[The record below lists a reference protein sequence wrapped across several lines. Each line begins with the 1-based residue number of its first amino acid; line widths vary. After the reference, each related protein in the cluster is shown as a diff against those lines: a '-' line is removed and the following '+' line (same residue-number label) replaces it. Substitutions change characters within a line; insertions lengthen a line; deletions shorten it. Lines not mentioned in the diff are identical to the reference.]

1 MDLGTVKSR
10 VRSLV
15 DDPDAS
21 YATDAFL
28 VPLINQKYEELYNR
42 LLSTGAEFDRKVT
55 EILNVPAQTADL
67 SAYALP
73 AQPLELMIQPLRF
86 EWKQA
91 GLDPTNYR
99 TATLVD
105 KVRDVIPD
113 QLIDDWEWR
122 AGVIYFTPCTFNV
135 DIRIRGD
142 FLFTALTTDSD
153 AIAVTKNFGHA
164 LAYGAAALVGAV
176 RGNQAWAQAYTL
188 LQDNAVDDVMQ
199 YLTRKDQ
206 GKIRRVGR
214 MTARRTSKPIAPS
227 R

>member
-28 VPLINQKYEELYNR
+28 LPLINQKYEELYNR
-42 LLSTGAEFDRKVT
+42 MLSTGAEFERKAV
-55 EILNVPAQTADL
+55 ELFNVPAQTADL
-67 SAYALP
+67 SAYALSG
-73 AQPLELMIQPLRF
+73 QPLELMVQPLQF

-99 TATLVD
+99 TASLVD
-105 KVRDVIPD
+105 QVQSVVPGQIV
-113 QLIDDWEWR
+113 DDWEWR
-122 AGVIYFTPCTFNV
+122 AGVIYFTPCTLAV

-142 FLFTALTTDSD
+142 FLFAALNTDSD
-153 AIAVTKNFGHA
+153 VVAVSKNFGHA
-164 LAYGAAALVGAV
+164 LAYGTAALVGAV
-176 RGNQAWAQAYTL
+176 RGNQAWTQAYTL
-188 LQDNAVDDVMQ
+188 LQDNALDDIMQ

-206 GKIRRVGR
+206 AKIRRVAR
-214 MTARRTSKPIAPS
+214 MS
-227 R
+227 RWRHQATGNRP

>member
-1 MDLGTVKSR
+1 MDLSTVKSR

-28 VPLINQKYEELYNR
+28 LLLINQKYEELYNR
-42 LLSTGAEFDRKVT
+42 MLSTGAAFERRVT
-55 EILNVPAQTADL
+55 EILNVPAQTTNL
-67 SAYALP
+67 SAYAL
-73 AQPLELMIQPLRF
+73 AGQPLELMVQPLQF

-99 TATLVD
+99 IASLVD
-105 KVRDVIPD
+105 RVKDVIPG
-113 QLIDDWEWR
+113 QLIEDWEWR
-122 AGVIYFTPCTFNV
+122 SGVIYFTPSTLAV
-135 DIRIRGD
+135 DIRIRAD
-142 FLFTALTTDSD
+142 FLFAALNTDSD
-153 AIAVTKNFGHA
+153 VIAVTKNFGHA
-164 LAYGAAALVGAV
+164 LAYGTAALVGAV

-206 GKIRRVGR
+206 AKVRRVGR
-214 MTARRTSKPIAPS
+214 MSRRS
-227 R
+227 RVFST

>member
-1 MDLGTVKSR
+1 MDLSTVKSR
-10 VRSLV
+10 IRSLV

-28 VPLINQKYEELYNR
+28 LPLINQKYEELYNR
-42 LLSTGAEFDRKVT
+42 MLSTGAEFERRVT
-55 EILNVPAQTADL
+55 KILNVPAQTPNL

-73 AQPLELMIQPLRF
+73 GQPLELMIQPLQF

-91 GLDPTNYR
+91 GLDPTNYK
-99 TATLVD
+99 TAALLD
-105 KVRDVIPD
+105 KVKDVIPD

-122 AGVIYFTPCTFNV
+122 AGVIYFSSCTLNV

-142 FLFTALTTDSD
+142 FLFAALTTDSD
-153 AIAVTKNFGHA
+153 SIAVTKNFGHA
-164 LAYGAAALVGAV
+164 LAYGTAALVGAV

-188 LQDNAVDDVMQ
+188 LQDNAVDDIMQ

-206 GKIRRVGR
+206 AKIRRVGR
-214 MTARRTSKPIAPS
+214 MTKRKLLAPS
-227 R
+227 H

>member
-1 MDLGTVKSR
+1 MDLSTVKSR
-10 VRSLV
+10 IRSLV

-28 VPLINQKYEELYNR
+28 LPLINQKYEELYNR
-42 LLSTGAEFDRKVT
+42 MLSTGAEFERRVA
-55 EILNVPAQTADL
+55 ELFNVPAQTTNL
-67 SAYALP
+67 SAYARP
-73 AQPLELMIQPLRF
+73 AQPLELMMQPLQF

-99 TATLVD
+99 IAPLTDRVA
-105 KVRDVIPD
+105 DVIPD
-113 QLIDDWEWR
+113 QLIQNWEWR
-122 AGVIYFTPCTFNV
+122 SGVIYFTPCTLAV

-142 FLFTALTTDSD
+142 FLFAALSTDSD
-153 AIAVTKNFGHA
+153 VVAVTKNFGHA
-164 LAYGAAALVGAV
+164 LAYGTAALVGAV

-206 GKIRRVGR
+206 AKVRRLGR
-214 MTARRTSKPIAPS
+214 MSRRRTPNSF
-227 R
+227 

>member
-1 MDLGTVKSR
+1 MDLSTVKSR

-15 DDPDAS
+15 DDPDSS

-28 VPLINQKYEELYNR
+28 LPLINQKYEELYNR
-42 LLSTGAEFDRKVT
+42 MLSTGAEFERRVT
-55 EILNVPAQTADL
+55 ELLNVPAQTTNL
-67 SAYALP
+67 SAYAL
-73 AQPLELMIQPLRF
+73 AGQALELMVQPLQF

-99 TATLVD
+99 IASLVD
-105 KVRDVIPD
+105 RVKDVIPG

-122 AGVIYFTPCTFNV
+122 SGVIYFTPSTLAV
-135 DIRIRGD
+135 DMRIRAD
-142 FLFTALTTDSD
+142 FLFAALNTDSD
-153 AIAVTKNFGHA
+153 VIAVTKNFGHA
-164 LAYGAAALVGAV
+164 LAYGTAALVGAV

-206 GKIRRVGR
+206 AKVRRVGR
-214 MTARRTSKPIAPS
+214 MSRRRSVFST
-227 R
+227 

>member
-15 DDPDAS
+15 DDSDAS

-28 VPLINQKYEELYNR
+28 LPLINQKYEELYNR
-42 LLSTGAEFDRKVT
+42 MLSTGAEFDRKVT
-55 EILNVPAQTADL
+55 EILNVPAQTTDL

-73 AQPLELMIQPLRF
+73 AQPLELMIQALRF

-99 TATLVD
+99 TAVLVD
-105 KVRDVIPD
+105 KVQDVIPD

-122 AGVIYFTPCTFNV
+122 AGVIYFTPCTLNV

-142 FLFTALTTDSD
+142 FLFVALATDSD

-206 GKIRRVGR
+206 AKIRRVGR
-214 MTARRTSKPIAPS
+214 MTKRKKLLAPS
-227 R
+227 H

>member
-10 VRSLV
+10 IRSLV

-28 VPLINQKYEELYNR
+28 LPLINQKYEELYNR
-42 LLSTGAEFDRKVT
+42 MLSTGAEFERGVT
-55 EILNVPAQTADL
+55 EILNVPAQTTNL
-67 SAYALP
+67 SAYALTG
-73 AQPLELMIQPLRF
+73 QPLELMVQPLQF

-91 GLDPTNYR
+91 GLDPTNYK
-99 TATLVD
+99 TASLVD
-105 KVRDVIPD
+105 KVEDVIPG
-113 QLIDDWEWR
+113 QLADDWEWR
-122 AGVIYFTPCTFNV
+122 AGMIYFTPSTLAL

-142 FLFTALTTDSD
+142 FLFAALNADTDVV
-153 AIAVTKNFGHA
+153 AVSKNFGHA
-164 LAYGAAALVGAV
+164 LAYGTAALVGAV

-206 GKIRRVGR
+206 AKIRRVGR
-214 MTARRTSKPIAPS
+214 MTQRQMPKPPTMQ